1 MNQKLKAL
9 SADLWRISYWLATG
23 SDLLAKKFIQRDI
36 GLYSSILL
44 NVGKRDLQKELRKIK
59 SLDGGPLRAAERAL
73 TLSVLLS
80 HKI

>member
-59 SLDGGPLRAAERAL
+59 SLDRAAERAL